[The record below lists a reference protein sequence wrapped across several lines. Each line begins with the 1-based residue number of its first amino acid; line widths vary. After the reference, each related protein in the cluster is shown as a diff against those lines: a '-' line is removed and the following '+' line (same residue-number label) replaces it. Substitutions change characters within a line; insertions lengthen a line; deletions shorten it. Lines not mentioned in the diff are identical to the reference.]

1 MELLAKQSG
10 GASATTHRRVLLVDD
25 QHDSTR
31 TLSLLLRASGYE
43 VQTAATVA
51 SALQLA
57 AAESFDI
64 MVSDIGLPDATGYEL
79 MEQIRELYG
88 IKGIALTG
96 HGMDD
101 DLRRSRQAGFAAHVV
116 KPVNVEELENLMA
129 RLLAEPDPA
138 ISSESP
144 AN

>member
-1 MELLAKQSG
+1 MVQSARTSGAGNLQGRFLVMGLGSKQS
-10 GASATTHRRVLLVDD
+10 SDTTAIAHPRVLLVDD

-31 TLSLLLRASGYE
+31 TLSLLLRASGYQ
-43 VQTAATVA
+43 VRTAATAA

-57 AAESFDI
+57 AAESFDLI
-64 MVSDIGLPDATGYEL
+64 VSDIGLPDATGYEL
-79 MEQIRELYG
+79 MQQIRALYG

-116 KPVNVEELENLMA
+116 KPVN
-129 RLLAEPDPA
+129 
-138 ISSESP
+138 
-144 AN
+144 

>member
-1 MELLAKQSG
+1 MGLGSKQSND
-10 GASATTHRRVLLVDD
+10 ATAIAHPRVLLVDD
-25 QHDSTR
+25 QPDSTR
-31 TLSLLLRASGYE
+31 TLSLLLRASGYQ

-57 AAESFDI
+57 AAESFDLI
-64 MVSDIGLPDATGYEL
+64 VSDIGLPDASGYEL

-116 KPVNVEELENLMA
+116 KPVNVEELENIMA
-129 RLLAEPDPA
+129 RLLARSEPAKPV
-138 ISSESP
+138 
-144 AN
+144 

>member
-1 MELLAKQSG
+1 MGISAKPSTRR
-10 GASATTHRRVLLVDD
+10 AATTHRRVLLVDD
-25 QHDSTR
+25 QYDATR
-31 TLSLLLRASGYE
+31 TLSLLLRASGYQVE
-43 VQTAATVA
+43 TAGTVA

-57 AAESFDI
+57 ATESFDI
-64 MVSDIGLPDATGYEL
+64 VVSDIGLPDATGYVL

-116 KPVNVEELENLMA
+116 KPVNVEELESIMA
-129 RLLAEPDPA
+129 DLLA
-138 ISSESP
+138 
-144 AN
+144 